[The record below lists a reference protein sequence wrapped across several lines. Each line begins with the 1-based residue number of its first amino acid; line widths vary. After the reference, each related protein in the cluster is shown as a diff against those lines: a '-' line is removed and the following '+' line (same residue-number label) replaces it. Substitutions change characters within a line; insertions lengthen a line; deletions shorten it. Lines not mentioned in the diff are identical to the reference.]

1 MKRVVVVGSGVA
13 GTAAALAAARG
24 GTRVHVVAG
33 APGASS
39 LAGGA
44 LDWDDWQTKPPRR
57 SLAVDAELAF
67 SALDFG
73 SLPDAGVLVATTA
86 GIVRPAAGADHALLD
101 LDRTGRGA
109 ILVPRCDH
117 PTWDAPALARAW
129 GDGALASARAL
140 SFVALD
146 VPLARYRDERLV
158 GDVEIA
164 ARHDDDA
171 RLDWLA
177 ERLREVLARNPGF
190 VGVVLPP
197 WLGVRRSRA
206 EALSQKVGIRCGE
219 ALVGLASAS
228 GARFEH
234 ARDLALRGAQVE
246 VVAGWA
252 KSILSASGM
261 WRVVLEEGEPLE
273 ADAVVIAAG
282 GLVGGGLVYS
292 PGATANAAELP
303 PDARPTLRVGVAAP
317 VVLGSRG

>member
-1 MKRVVVVGSGVA
+1 MKRVAVVGSGVA
-13 GTAAALAAARG
+13 GTAAALAAARAG
-24 GTRVHVVAG
+24 ARVQLVAG
-33 APGASS
+33 SPGASS

-44 LDWDDWQTKPPRR
+44 LDWDDWQTNPPRR
-57 SLAVDAELAF
+57 ALGGEAEMAF

-129 GDGALASARAL
+129 GDSPLASARAL
-140 SFVALD
+140 TFVALD

-164 ARHDDDA
+164 ARHDEDT
-171 RLDWLA
+171 RLAWLA

-190 VGVVLPP
+190 VGVMLPP
-197 WLGVRRSRA
+197 WLGARRSRA
-206 EALSQKVGIRCGE
+206 EALSQIVGVRCGE
-219 ALVGLASAS
+219 AVVGLASAS

-234 ARDLALRGAQVE
+234 ARDRALGAAGVG
-246 VVAGWA
+246 VVATWA
-252 KSILSASGM
+252 RAVSPTAGT
-261 WRVVLEEGEPLE
+261 WRVALEEGDALE

-282 GLVGGGLVYS
+282 GLVAGGLVYS
-292 PGATANAAELP
+292 PGASSNAAELP
-303 PDARPTLRVGVAAP
+303 ADARPTLHAG
-317 VVLGSRG
+317 